1 MKESRSKYYY
11 PDCDVLVNKFN
22 IKDEK
27 QLEIME
33 RILTSSRL
41 LELMKKPIAGNFDL
55 KHLSRIH
62 NYIFKD
68 VYEFSGQLRN
78 EGISKGFQFPPPAY
92 INDSAKILFNDLKKE
107 SYLVGLDSERFSERA
122 AHYMAEINVLHPFR
136 EGNGRSTREFIRCLG
151 LKNGFEIEWSQI
163 DKDLLFEATVRSKN
177 DTKLL
182 ENAIK
187 ECVVNKETNKELAKY
202 MNTSRDFELER
213 W

>member
-213 W
+213 